1 MKLQNKSALIGAA
14 FLMATSAI
22 GPGFLTQTT
31 VFTQQLL
38 ASCGAVILLSIVLDI
53 VVQLNIWSILIV
65 SGKRASV
72 LVNEVFPGFG
82 HLLTL
87 LVVLG
92 GLAFNIGN
100 IAGAGLGLNVLFGLS
115 LPMGAVL
122 SAGIAILLF
131 MRKEAGVAMD
141 WFVRVMGI
149 VMILLT
155 LYVAVITDPPLG
167 TVVVR
172 SIVPDRFSWTALIT
186 LVGGTVGGYITFAGG
201 HRLLDAGI
209 SGQANL
215 REVSK
220 SAASGILLASLMR
233 ILLFLAALGVIM
245 KGVSLRP
252 DNPVASVY
260 EYAAGQVGY
269 KMFGIVIW
277 AASITSVVGSAYTSI
292 SFFKTLDPRLEGR
305 SNVLTMVFMLISTVI
320 FVVWG
325 KPMVILIWAGAIN
338 GFVLPI
344 ALALMLLAVRQK
356 RIFGAYQHP
365 KWLTVAGWLVVF
377 ALLWMSTATLIEQ
390 FF

>member
-1 MKLQNKSALIGAA
+1 
-14 FLMATSAI
+14 
-22 GPGFLTQTT
+22 
-31 VFTQQLL
+31 
-38 ASCGAVILLSIVLDI
+38 
-53 VVQLNIWSILIV
+53 
-65 SGKRASV
+65 
-72 LVNEVFPGFG
+72 
-82 HLLTL
+82 
-87 LVVLG
+87 
-92 GLAFNIGN
+92 
-100 IAGAGLGLNVLFGLS
+100 
-115 LPMGAVL
+115 
-122 SAGIAILLF
+122 
-131 MRKEAGVAMD
+131 
-141 WFVRVMGI
+141 
-149 VMILLT
+149 
-155 LYVAVITDPPLG
+155 
-167 TVVVR
+167 
-172 SIVPDRFSWTALIT
+172 
-186 LVGGTVGGYITFAGG
+186 
-201 HRLLDAGI
+201 
-209 SGQANL
+209 
-215 REVSK
+215 
-220 SAASGILLASLMR
+220 MR

-377 ALLWMSTATLIEQ
+377 ALLWMLR
-390 FF
+390 